1 MEIEEIIFRVK
12 KNKMTKVK
20 GVTFISDF
28 LGTTK
33 EEAREI
39 YEYYI
44 EKEGD
49 LDNED
54 ERCYN

>member
-1 MEIEEIIFRVK
+1 MQIAFEKWNWERLRKMEIEEIIFRVK

-33 EEAREI
+33 EEARNI
-39 YEYYI
+39 
-44 EKEGD
+44 
-49 LDNED
+49 
-54 ERCYN
+54 

>member
-12 KNKMTKVK
+12 KNKMPKAK
-20 GVTFISDF
+20 AVTFISDF

-54 ERCYN
+54 ER